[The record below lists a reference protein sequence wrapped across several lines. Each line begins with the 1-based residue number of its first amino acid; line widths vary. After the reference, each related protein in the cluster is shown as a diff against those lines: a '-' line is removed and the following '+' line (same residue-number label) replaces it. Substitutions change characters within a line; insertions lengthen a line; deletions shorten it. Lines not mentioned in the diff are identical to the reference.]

1 MFEFIRTHQRLMQF
15 LLLVL
20 IVPPFAFFGLDGYKR
35 FSDDSAAVAIV
46 AGHSITQ
53 NEFTQAQREQIERQR
68 EIARNLNVP
77 FDAAMMDTPAARG
90 VTLDNLVNQRALTT
104 FAVRRGV
111 EVTDERLREVIMA
124 IPAVQENGQFSK
136 ERYARLLA
144 AQGYTPEGFENRLRQ
159 DLSLQALNTGI
170 AESAFSPRTVQAMVA
185 RAQGEERE
193 VQEYLLKAEAYV
205 AAVKVTPEAVRSFYD
220 ANQKEFVL
228 PAQIKV
234 EYVSLGIDAI
244 TQTLKAPGEEI
255 KAFYDQNAAR
265 YRQVESRQA
274 SHILIKADEKTDRA
288 AARSKAEDVLKLAKA
303 PGADFGA
310 LAKKY
315 SQDPV
320 SASQGGSLGS
330 MTRGSMVK
338 SFEDAVFVMKTGD
351 ISGIV
356 ESEFGYHIIKLAG
369 VVPEKVRTLEDV
381 RPEIEKEWAR
391 REAQKKFTE
400 SAEGFTNVVFE
411 QADSLKPAADK
422 YKLTIATSGFFA
434 RGAPPKELANPRLL
448 ERLFA
453 DDAIKARRN
462 TEALEVAPGVLLSAR
477 VVESKPQSI
486 RPFAEVESQ
495 VREQMERREA
505 QAMARKEGE
514 EKLKAAQQSAD
525 ALAFGASKSV
535 SRAKP
540 EGLPNEALR
549 LVMSA
554 PVGKLPAVVGAQVG
568 GGYMIVR
575 INKVKEA
582 AGVEPAREQAIM
594 SALDRAQAESEFSA
608 YLESVRQA
616 AKVVVQ
622 RENLEKKGD

>member
-35 FSDDSAAVAIV
+35 FSDDSGAVAIV
-46 AGHSITQ
+46 GGHSITQ
-53 NEFTQAQREQIERQR
+53 AEFTQAQREQIERQR

-77 FDAAMMDTPAARG
+77 FEAAMMDTPAARG

-104 FAVRRGV
+104 FAVKHAV
-111 EVTDERLREVIMA
+111 AVTDERLREVIMA
-124 IPAVQENGQFSK
+124 IPAVQEDGHFSK

-144 AQGYTPEGFENRLRQ
+144 AQGYTPEAFENRLRQ
-159 DLSLQALNTGI
+159 DLSLQALNAGI
-170 AESAFSPRTVQAMVA
+170 AETAFSPRTVRAMVA
-185 RAQGEERE
+185 RAQGEERD
-193 VQEYLLKAEAYV
+193 VQEYLVKAEAYV
-205 AAVKVTPEAVRSFYD
+205 GAAKVTPEAVRSFYD
-220 ANQKEFVL
+220 ANQKEFVM

-244 TQTLKAPGEEI
+244 AQTLKAPSDEI

-265 YRQVESRQA
+265 YRQEESRQA
-274 SHILIKADEKTDRA
+274 SHILIKADEKSDRA
-288 AARSKAEDVLKLAKA
+288 AAKARAEDVLKQVRA

-310 LAKKY
+310 LAKKF
-315 SQDPV
+315 SQDPG
-320 SASQGGSLGS
+320 SAGQGGVLGS

-338 SFEDAVFVMKTGD
+338 AFEDAVFTMKAGD

-356 ESEFGYHIIKLAG
+356 DSEFGYHIIKLTG
-369 VVPEKVRTLEDV
+369 VVPAKVRTLDEV

-391 REAQKKFTE
+391 REAQKRFTD
-400 SAEGFTNVVFE
+400 SAEGFTNMVFE
-411 QADSLKPAADK
+411 QADSLKPVADK
-422 YKLTIATSGFFA
+422 YKLAIGTSAFFG

-462 TEALEVAPGVLLSAR
+462 TEALEVAPGLLLSAR
-477 VVESKPQSI
+477 VIESKPQTI
-486 RPFAEVESQ
+486 KPFAEVEAQ
-495 VREQMERREA
+495 VREQLVRREA
-505 QAMARKEGE
+505 QSMARKEGE

-525 ALAFGASKSV
+525 ALAFGAPKTV
-535 SRAKP
+535 SRTKP
-540 EGLPNEALR
+540 EGLPPEALR

-554 PVGKLPAVVGAQVG
+554 PTGKLPSVVGAQVS
-568 GGYMIVR
+568 GGYAIVR
-575 INKVKEA
+575 INMVREPKV
-582 AGVEPAREQAIM
+582 VEPAREQAIM

-616 AKVVVQ
+616 AKVVVR
-622 RENLEKKGD
+622 RENLEKKGN